1 MKPILSPSISVVLM
15 LAFTSFSWAASKN
28 LPGIPDSMNV
38 QILDTTDGSRHVGRV
53 VSVDEEG
60 IRFETDLG
68 TFEIPHTKIS
78 AIQEI
83 AASSFVN
90 GQHWFRNNNATR
102 LFFAPTGRM
111 LKKGEGY
118 FSDYYLILPGMAYGL
133 TDHFTI
139 GGGLSIVPGISL
151 NEQVYFITP
160 KMGYSPSD
168 RFHLAA
174 GALLLKLPVDDN
186 KSAGIFYGVGTY
198 GSPDLSFTAGAGFGF
213 VDGNL
218 SDKPML
224 MVGGEARISRRI
236 SLVTENW
243 IFPGVDDPAISYGV
257 RFFGEKL
264 SVDLALI
271 NTIGEEAIFPGIP
284 YIDFVF
290 NF

>member
-1 MKPILSPSISVVLM
+1 
-15 LAFTSFSWAASKN
+15 
-28 LPGIPDSMNV
+28 MNV
-38 QILDTTDGSRHVGRV
+38 QIIETTDGSRHVGRI
-53 VSVDEEG
+53 VSVNDETIG
-60 IRFETDLG
+60 FETDLA
-68 TFEIPHTKIS
+68 TIEIPRSKIVS
-78 AIQEI
+78 INEVP
-83 AASSFVN
+83 ASSFVN

-111 LKKGEGY
+111 LRKGEGY

-139 GGGLSIVPGISL
+139 GGGLSIIPGIDL
-151 NEQVYFITP
+151 NEQIYFITP
-160 KMGYSPSD
+160 KMGYSPTD

-198 GSPDLSFTAGAGFGF
+198 GSPDLSLTAGVGFGF

-271 NTIGEEAIFPGIP
+271 NTIGDEAIFPGIP